1 MTEKRNSASI
11 SGAGVISGGTYERVT
26 ISGAGKIDGDVE
38 TDDLRISGAGKV
50 AGKVRAREIT
60 VSGTTTFAA
69 GVHADEMRVSGS
81 ARVDGPVQVKEL
93 KCAGTFKATHDVSS
107 EYIKISGSLH
117 VDADV
122 EAEIFKTSGGFQI
135 SGLLSAD
142 RIEIALGGRCTARE
156 IGGEKIAVRRGGWR
170 ERGILFDGL
179 IRLFTGGGPASLHA
193 QLIEGDE
200 VFLEDTTAETVR
212 GKTVEIGPGCEIGTV
227 EYSESLRVAHD
238 ATVKNKTRA

>member
-11 SGAGVISGGTYERVT
+11 SGAGVISGGSYDRVT
-26 ISGAGKIDGDVE
+26 ISGAGKIDGDLE
-38 TDDLRISGAGKV
+38 TDTLRISGAGKA
-50 AGKVRAREIT
+50 AGTVRAREIV

-69 GVHADEMRVSGS
+69 GVQADEMRVSGS
-81 ARVDGPVQVKEL
+81 ARIAGPVEVKEL
-93 KCAGTFKATHDVSS
+93 KCSGTFKASSGINS
-107 EYIKISGSLH
+107 EYVKISGSLH

-122 EAEIFKTSGGFQI
+122 EAEIFKTSGGFEI

-179 IRLFTGGGPASLHA
+179 IRLFTGGGTAELRA

-200 VFLEDTTAETVR
+200 VYLEDTIAAMVR

-227 EYSESLRVAHD
+227 EYSESLRVAPN
-238 ATVKNKTRA
+238 ATVKNKTRV